1 MVRVAIEKNAA
12 TQSSR
17 GFEDFGEEAV
27 FGGRFGCSRLGDCG
41 ENVWLGEE
49 TGCPWDA
56 EEGRGGVDVVGHDLY
71 RCVGVERRRRLM
83 MLLLLLLLQGEASS
97 SFCEPKP

>member
-1 MVRVAIEKNAA
+1 MLRIAIEKNAA

-41 ENVWLGEE
+41 ENVGLGEE

-71 RCVGVERRRRLM
+71 RCVERWRLM
-83 MLLLLLLLQGEASS
+83 MMMMLLLQGEASS
-97 SFCEPKP
+97 SFCEPK

>member
-1 MVRVAIEKNAA
+1 MVRIAIEKNAA
-12 TQSSR
+12 KESSR

-41 ENVWLGEE
+41 ENVGLGEE

-56 EEGRGGVDVVGHDLY
+56 EEGRRGVDVVGHDLY
-71 RCVGVERRRRLM
+71 RCVGVERWRLM
-83 MLLLLLLLQGEASS
+83 MMMMLLLQGEAPS
-97 SFCEPKP
+97 SFCEPKS